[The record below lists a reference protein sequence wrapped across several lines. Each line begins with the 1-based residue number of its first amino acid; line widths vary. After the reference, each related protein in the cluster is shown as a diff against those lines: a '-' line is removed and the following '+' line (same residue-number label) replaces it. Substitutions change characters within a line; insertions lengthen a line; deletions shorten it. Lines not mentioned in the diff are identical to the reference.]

1 VEAAQM
7 RDFKLWTDLL
17 AAAWLVWIG
26 SCMTTENA
34 RSAFLFK
41 VVPIGLAVVL
51 AMSQAKAI
59 F

>member
-1 VEAAQM
+1 M